1 MDLDTARG
9 RLLAERE
16 RLMRLRDESVD
27 EFEEMQDRGRGELSG
42 YDQHPADTG
51 SETFERE
58 HELSIVE
65 SVERE
70 LMLVD
75 EALERLERGEYGRC
89 QICGRPIG
97 DERLAARPMARFCI
111 EHQQQAESH
120 ARAPGGREGAS
131 SPSG

>member
-16 RLMRLRDESVD
+16 RLMRLRDESAN
-27 EFEEMQDRGRGELSG
+27 EFDEMQDRGELSG

-70 LMLVD
+70 LILVD
-75 EALERLERGEYGRC
+75 EALDRLERGEYGRC

-97 DERLAARPMARFCI
+97 DERLAARPMARYCI
-111 EHQQQAESH
+111 EHQQQAESD
-120 ARAPGGREGAS
+120 ARATGGREGAG
-131 SPSG
+131 SPL